1 MIQCD
6 GCDTWFY
13 GSCVGVTED
22 EVELLDDYYCEFS
35 PHKLPI
41 HVAIN

>member
-6 GCDTWFY
+6 GCDTWFH

-22 EVELLDDYYCEFS
+22 EAELLDEYYCEFC
-35 PHKLPI
+35 K
-41 HVAIN
+41 